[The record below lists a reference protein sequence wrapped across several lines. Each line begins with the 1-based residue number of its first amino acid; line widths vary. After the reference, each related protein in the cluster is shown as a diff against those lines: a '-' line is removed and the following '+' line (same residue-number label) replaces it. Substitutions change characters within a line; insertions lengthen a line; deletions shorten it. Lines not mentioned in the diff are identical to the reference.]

1 MESAA
6 SGILAG
12 KNAVRLA
19 RGEALLELPKTTML
33 GALSAYISDETVK
46 DFQPMGANFGIL
58 PPIEPKIKDKKQ
70 RYAALAQRALA
81 DLEKV
86 MENEDHS

>member
-1 MESAA
+1 
-6 SGILAG
+6 
-12 KNAVRLA
+12 
-19 RGEALLELPKTTML
+19 ML